1 MQPLHPLSCLL
12 HVLSAPMGRYAK
24 GVVPP
29 LPRRAVK
36 EPGTKAGQG
45 GQGAWGCPS
54 PGPLPPRRAG
64 DQARGPGSGRP
75 SDGWLSRYGSP
86 LIPGRGCH
94 MALSLLS
101 RTGGHK
107 KGAPAGTDAP

>member
-24 GVVPP
+24 GVVP
-29 LPRRAVK
+29 
-36 EPGTKAGQG
+36 
-45 GQGAWGCPS
+45 
-54 PGPLPPRRAG
+54 PLPPRRAG

-94 MALSLLS
+94 MAPSLLS
-101 RTGGHK
+101 RTGGHEK
-107 KGAPAGTDAP
+107 RRARRNGRALKGDALTWD